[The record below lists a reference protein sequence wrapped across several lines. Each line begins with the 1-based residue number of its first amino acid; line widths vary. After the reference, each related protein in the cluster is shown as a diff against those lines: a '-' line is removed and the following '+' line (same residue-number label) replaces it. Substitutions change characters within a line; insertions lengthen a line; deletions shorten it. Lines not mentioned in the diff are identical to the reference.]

1 MKLIF
6 MGTSQ
11 FAVPTLNRLLENR
24 QHEIIAVYTRA
35 PKPAGR
41 GNNLSLSPI
50 HQIALE
56 HNLPI
61 FTPATLNN
69 KESQQEFI
77 KLNAD
82 IAIVVSYGLILPE
95 EIIKSP
101 KYQCLNLH
109 PSQLPRWRG
118 ASPMQRT
125 IINGDNQTAVM
136 VIKMAKELDSG
147 EIVNSYHLP
156 LEGNET
162 YQNLS
167 EKLSEIGAELM
178 LSTINNLETRVEN
191 NFYHLAIKQ
200 NDTMAKYAHKIEK
213 SETKINWEE
222 EAQIIE
228 NKIRG
233 LNGYIESYFTIDNE
247 KIKVFSAEIIKNI
260 DLEKYKSTPYGSI
273 IDSQLT
279 IFCKNGAI
287 RPLIL
292 QKSGKK
298 ILTIKEFLL
307 GFKPTIGK
315 ILN

>member
-11 FAVPTLNRLLENR
+11 FAVPTLNKLLENR
-24 QHEIIAVYTRA
+24 QHEIIAVYTRT

-41 GNNLSLSPI
+41 GNKLILSPI
-50 HQIALE
+50 HQIALD

-95 EIIKSP
+95 EIIKYS

-147 EIVNSYHLP
+147 EIVNSHHLP

-200 NDTMAKYAHKIEK
+200 NEAMAKYAHKIAK